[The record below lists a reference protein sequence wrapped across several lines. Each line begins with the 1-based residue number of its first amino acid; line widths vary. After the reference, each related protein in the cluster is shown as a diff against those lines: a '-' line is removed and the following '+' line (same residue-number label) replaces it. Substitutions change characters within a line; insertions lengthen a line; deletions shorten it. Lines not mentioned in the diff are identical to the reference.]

1 MNNRVDKNIK
11 SILKTLKFENEI
23 SKIEKD
29 KEKYYELI
37 EKYGVTKRLNNIID
51 NFEADDIQESKLFKK
66 LDINIGVICDEFLY
80 YSLKDTANFVY
91 IPFSENMEV
100 DENLDVLLV
109 VTSWRGLDH
118 SWDYVANPNGRV
130 RKALLDLIN
139 LYRESGITTVFYSKE
154 DPVSYDQYLSIATEC
169 DYIFTSASEM
179 IEKYK
184 KDTGNQNVDYLEFGI
199 NPIYHNPI
207 GKDLTDKSLNSI
219 VTFAGSWMVRFPRRN
234 DESLEIFKGVYKAG
248 YQLSIIDRQFER
260 HMERYHYPSFL
271 IKNISETI
279 PHERLMKLHKATK
292 WGINLNSVQESNTM
306 FANRVYELQAMG
318 NVIISNYNRGVHN
331 KFPSVQLVNSSKDVE
346 SLVRDSKLIDQKEL
360 IAEGIR
366 NVMLNH
372 TSFHR
377 MSKVFK
383 VLGIDYDIKNPSIL
397 VIGEGE
403 HVKKSFDRQI
413 YTNKTLVSNSE
424 FDNSRDIIKN
434 YDYVAKFSNGIA
446 YGEYYLENLLATFAY
461 MNADVVSMNEDK
473 YKYVDQSNY
482 VENASMISSEK
493 FYSINENNNEV
504 KFFNIPQTEMEKTDN
519 NTEETLL
526 KDISRLS
533 VIIPVRDEDI
543 YYLESKTLY
552 SLRGLNINIRV
563 VPYNNVSPKNETLL
577 ERIARKYK
585 NVDCFLED
593 TSSNVNRAVNSS
605 ISSIQ
610 SEFFFILSPGN
621 QVSRSNIKVF
631 LKDLENVNED
641 IVLCEI
647 NNLIASRKE
656 SNSFELESG
665 IFSTEF
671 IKENQVNL
679 DEAINVINNSFLV
692 EAFSK
697 ASSVKY
703 LTYNLVNKMKDTE
716 GKESNNIYLLEEY
729 KKVESKTISILLE
742 SGLVSEYANT
752 QFPEKFLN
760 VYFPLFKDSDKDERI
775 SSLNLLEEIY
785 KKYEKFYD
793 GNNSK
798 LNEITE
804 LLFS

>member
-11 SILKTLKFENEI
+11 SILRMLNFENEI

-29 KEKYYELI
+29 KEKYYETI
-37 EKYGVTKRLNNIID
+37 EKYGLTKRLNNIID

-66 LDINIGVICDEFLY
+66 LDINVGVICDEFLY

-130 RKALLDLIN
+130 RKALLDLIR

-154 DPVSYDQYLSIATEC
+154 DPVSYDQYLSIAMEC
-169 DYIFTSASEM
+169 DHIFTSASEM

-184 KDTGNQNVDYLEFGI
+184 KDTGNQSVDYLEFGI

-234 DESLEIFKGVYKAG
+234 SEALEIFKGVYKAG

-292 WGINLNSVQESNTM
+292 WGINLNSVHDSNTM

-383 VLGIDYDIKNPSIL
+383 VLGIDYDIKDPSIL

-403 HVKKSFDRQI
+403 HVEKSFDRQI

-446 YGEYYLENLLATFAY
+446 YGEYYLENLLSTFAY
-461 MNADVVSMNEDK
+461 MNADVVTMNKDN

-482 VENASMISSEK
+482 VESASMISSNK
-493 FYSINENNNEV
+493 FSSFYNNNDAIS
-504 KFFNIPQTEMEKTDN
+504 FFNIPQTEMQKIEDNSDKTS
-519 NTEETLL
+519 
-526 KDISRLS
+526 DIKSTKLT
-533 VIIPVRDEDI
+533 VLIPVSDEDI

-552 SLRGLNINIRV
+552 SLRDLNINIKIASYNDISVRNKTILERITRK
-563 VPYNNVSPKNETLL
+563 YNNVDCTL
-577 ERIARKYK
+577 EKT
-585 NVDCFLED
+585 N
-593 TSSNVNRAVNSS
+593 SNVNVAINSS
-605 ISSIQ
+605 ISNIE
-610 SEFFFILSPGN
+610 SEYLFILKPGN
-621 QVSRSNIKVF
+621 QVSRSNLKVL
-631 LKDLENVNED
+631 LKELENSSED
-641 IVLCEI
+641 IILGET
-647 NNLIASRKE
+647 NNLIESRKE

-665 IFSTEF
+665 IFNLKF
-671 IKENQVNL
+671 IQKNQINF
-679 DEAINVINNSFLV
+679 DEEISVFNNSFLL
-692 EAFSK
+692 ESLSK
-697 ASSVKY
+697 ASSIKY
-703 LTYNLVNKMKDTE
+703 LTYYLVNKL
-716 GKESNNIYLLEEY
+716 KEADSNETDSIYLLNEY
-729 KKVESKTISILLE
+729 EKIESKTISILLE
-742 SGLVSEYANT
+742 TGSVSDYANN
-752 QFPEKFLN
+752 QFPENFLN
-760 VYFPLFKDSDKDERI
+760 VYFPLFKESKKNERI
-775 SSLNLLEEIY
+775 SSLNILEEIY
-785 KKYEKFYD
+785 KKYENFYD
-793 GNNSK
+793 GNNSQ